1 MAINLSLILVQK
13 LRFLLRGVKSG
24 DSAFYPLFFLYF
36 FQKNSV
42 KFALE
47 KCQSGRMGLTRNHV
61 YGQLYRGFE
70 SLFLRFLMPIL
81 SFE

>member
-36 FQKNSV
+36 FK
-42 KFALE
+42 KIALIL
-47 KCQSGRMGLTRNHV
+47 QRRNARV
-61 YGQLYRGFE
+61 VE
-70 SLFLRFLMPIL
+70 WA
-81 SFE
+81 